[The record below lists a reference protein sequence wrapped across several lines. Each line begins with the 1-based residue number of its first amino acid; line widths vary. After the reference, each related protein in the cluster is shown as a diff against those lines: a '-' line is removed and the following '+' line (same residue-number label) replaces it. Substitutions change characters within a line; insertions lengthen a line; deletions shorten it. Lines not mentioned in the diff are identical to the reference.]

1 VIKEANGNFKIK
13 AADKINEKLYRIL
26 KNAFLDTM
34 FQNESILNQMITY
47 GDIFIY
53 HGRFNY
59 GGFYGIIHRL
69 FSLVF
74 IMRVIRGYQPMVW
87 QMLRLDRYFINRVKS
102 RLISH
107 YGEIEKG
114 MNQAFNN
121 ITITQVENTAL
132 LVLNNIIR
140 EDTGGEGFNKAAK
153 LCDQLGL
160 GFIKDFLWI
169 ATQATEATEWESMED
184 LLFLS

>member
-1 VIKEANGNFKIK
+1 
-13 AADKINEKLYRIL
+13 
-26 KNAFLDTM
+26 
-34 FQNESILNQMITY
+34 
-47 GDIFIY
+47 
-53 HGRFNY
+53 
-59 GGFYGIIHRL
+59 
-69 FSLVF
+69 
-74 IMRVIRGYQPMVW
+74 MVW
-87 QMLRLDRYFINRVKS
+87 QMLLLDRYFINKVKS

-132 LVLNNIIR
+132 LALNNIIR

-153 LCDQLGL
+153 FCDRLGL
-160 GFIKDFLWI
+160 GFIKDFLWM
-169 ATQATEATEWESMED
+169 ATQATEATEWESMKD